1 MKQTALLTLLSIYF
15 SLSWCQA
22 YSKQDSTGY
31 EKQRERVNNLLQKR
45 SQRFGEFDA
54 SLQSRTGIFGLKT
67 KKDMQAS
74 IDILE
79 EIVTTDNYIFKET
92 KALLDF
98 KDIEKQTIASQ
109 ATESGERITGYIN
122 TISKLQKNQD
132 ALNREINIL
141 KKQRNIYINLLLFAT
156 TALLIVIFLLIR
168 RSKKLTLK

>member
-1 MKQTALLTLLSIYF
+1 MKQVTLLILLTIYF
-15 SLSWCQA
+15 SLNGSRT
-22 YSKQDSTGY
+22 YSKQDSTNY

-45 SQRFGEFDA
+45 SERFGEFDA

-74 IDILE
+74 IDILK
-79 EIVTTDNYIFKET
+79 EIVATDNYIFKET

-98 KDIEKQTIASQ
+98 KDIEKQAIASQ

-132 ALNREINIL
+132 ALGREINIL
-141 KKQRNIYINLLLFAT
+141 KKQRNIYLNLLLFAAI
-156 TALLIVIFLLIR
+156 ALIIFIFLLVK